1 MTQTAFELF
10 GRALSEQHARNEA
23 RRIRTRVHEA
33 RRNPHAASIRW
44 PFELLQNALDSGPRD
59 GCDSVTVRLRRGA
72 SHLTFE
78 HDGAPFSS
86 EDLAA
91 LLSGG
96 SSKEFESEVTTG
108 RFGTGFLVTHVLA
121 ERTTLSGLLTV
132 PQGCEQFQLV
142 LDRGGDEESI
152 LRNTEACNEAIR
164 LAKPVNDDKD
174 APSASFEYPIDDSQ
188 TLLVGLD
195 VLRQALPYL
204 FITRTSLGRVEF
216 EHEDGAVESWT
227 PGDLVAAP
235 IEDGHVEHRTIRIE
249 RGGVLLPQ
257 LSAFRF
263 RTEEGAGAAA
273 VVLVEQLEDG
283 WTIRLPDSNTPRI
296 YREYPLRG
304 SGFVPINFIL
314 DGKFE
319 PDQERLGL
327 LMTGGDKALLADALS
342 AAAAAV
348 KYAFQEGWKHAHLL
362 AHAAAPPST
371 FDTTNAEEKD
381 WWFEQLAGFAE
392 RLARLPIVEGVSQR
406 WPAMDSEKPFADF
419 VVPRL
424 LPDSPSDE
432 TTVYRLWPLV
442 AAASNLLPPRQD
454 LASDWTAIAEG
465 WHSLGLDLARITV
478 SDLAEAV
485 RDEAT
490 TLAQLQVEGDPAEWL
505 AGFLDVVGECWSN
518 RKGVEPAVLA
528 ELLPDQNQRLR
539 SPSELNRDGGISPAL
554 KDICRALGQDI
565 RSRLLFGDLEEIG
578 ARKGLR
584 HVADALRQVVP
595 ASLSE
600 DQVIDDAVRHLDES
614 LPEDEEYDDKSGRQA
629 HGTARLLD
637 FIWSTQGK
645 AAASVAKKVPLIA
658 SDGRA
663 VRWSHDRMLM
673 APISRWHESARPFVA
688 AYPPQRVLADFYA
701 GSADEGIADIVPA
714 LIEYGI
720 AIADPIASDVAA
732 ELKGPRLA
740 AISSADTEGVTVGNE
755 RFSQIALLQPE
766 VLNRCQEGIEEARAL
781 LGLVLCHVAPHD
793 PSWQEE
799 LVVNGRKNREDIE
812 VKVRGALW
820 LADLRFRAW
829 VPVPGEDDKPIKM
842 RADVTTLAHLL
853 EPSWLENNPAAI
865 RLLTDWFGF
874 DELELQLL
882 GLAPDPDKR
891 RELRSGIA
899 KLVETGGADP
909 AFYASLADQ
918 IEEQRRKERNIGRF
932 QRIGFAVQEAV
943 KQALEDR
950 GLSLT
955 LVDRGFD
962 YEVTVGTEDVLE
974 DAATSFEVGPYLLEV
989 KATTTGQPRLTPT
1002 QAETASAQ
1010 SSRFVLCVVD
1020 LRNLSD
1026 EELDGDW
1033 SAQKIEP
1040 LAKLVPDIGVHVQ
1053 ETCQLVETAQTNS
1066 VAIRNTSALRY
1077 EVPTS
1082 IWERGLSIEDWVE
1095 QLQ

>member
-1 MTQTAFELF
+1 MTQIALDLF
-10 GRALSEQHARNEA
+10 GKALSEQHSRNEA

-33 RRNPHAASIRW
+33 RRNPHAASVRW
-44 PFELLQNALDSGPRD
+44 PFELLQNALDSGPRN
-59 GCDSVTVRLRRGA
+59 GCHSITVRLRRNA

-86 EDLAA
+86 EELAA

-121 ERTTLSGLLTV
+121 ERMTLRGLLTV
-132 PQGCEQFQLV
+132 PNGCEQFQLV

-152 LRNTEACNEAIR
+152 LRNTQECNEAIR
-164 LAKPVNDDKD
+164 LAKPVDDD
-174 APSASFEYPIDDSQ
+174 RGVPSASFEYPFDDSQ
-188 TLLVGLD
+188 ALLVGLD
-195 VLRQALPYL
+195 ALRQALPYL
-204 FITRTSLGRVEF
+204 FITRPALGRVEI
-216 EHEDGAVESWT
+216 EREDGTVESWA
-227 PGDLVAAP
+227 PGNIVGASL
-235 IEDGHVEHRTIRIE
+235 ESGYVEHRTVRIE
-249 RGGVLLPQ
+249 RDGVPVAH
-257 LSAFRF
+257 LSAYRF
-263 RTEEGAGAAA
+263 MVEEGASAAA
-273 VVLVEQLEDG
+273 VVLVEELEDG
-283 WTIRLPDSNTPRI
+283 RTIRLPDSNTPRI

-319 PDQERLGL
+319 PDQERLRL
-327 LMTGGDKALLADALS
+327 LMTDGDKALLTDALV

-348 KYAFQEGWKHAHLL
+348 KYAFNEGWKRAHLL
-362 AHAAAPPST
+362 AYAAAPQSA
-371 FDTTNAEEKD
+371 FDTTNVEERD
-381 WWFEQLAGFAE
+381 WWIEQLARFAK
-392 RLARLPIVEGVSQR
+392 RLAVFPIVEGVSQR
-406 WPAMDSEKPFADF
+406 WPAMDPEGPCADF

-424 LPDSPSDE
+424 LPDSLSDE
-432 TTVYRLWPLV
+432 TTVDRLWPLV
-442 AAASNLLPPRQD
+442 AATSNLLPPRQD

-465 WHSLGLDLARITV
+465 WHSLRLDLARITV
-478 SDLAEAV
+478 SDLAKAV

-490 TLAQLQVEGDPAEWL
+490 TLTELQIEGDPAEWL
-505 AGFLDVVGECWSN
+505 AGFLDVVGECWSK
-518 RKGVEPAVLA
+518 RKGVEPSVLA
-528 ELLPDQNQRLR
+528 ELLPDQNHHLR
-539 SPSELNRDGGISPAL
+539 SPSELYRDAGISPAL
-554 KDICRALGQDI
+554 KDICRALGHDI
-565 RSRLLFGDLEEIG
+565 RGRLLLGDLEEIG
-578 ARKGLR
+578 ARKELH
-584 HVADALRQVVP
+584 HVGDALRQVVP
-595 ASLSE
+595 ASLAE
-600 DQVIDDAVRHLDES
+600 NQVIDDAVRHLDES
-614 LPEDEEYDDKSGRQA
+614 LTEDEEYDEESRRKA

-637 FIWSTQGK
+637 FIWSSQGK

-673 APISRWHESARPFVA
+673 APISRWHETARPFAA
-688 AYPPQRVLADFYA
+688 AYPPRRVLADFYA
-701 GSADEGIADIVPA
+701 GNAGEGVADIVPA
-714 LIEYGI
+714 LVEYGI
-720 AIADPIASDVAA
+720 AIADPIASDMAA

-740 AISSADTEGVTVGNE
+740 AFSSADTEGITVSEE

-793 PSWQEE
+793 PSWQEVR
-799 LVVNGRKNREDIE
+799 VVKGRKNREDVE

-829 VPVPGEDDKPIKM
+829 VPVPRDDDKPSKE
-842 RADVTTLAHLL
+842 RADVVTLGHLL

-865 RLLTDWFGF
+865 TLLTDWFGF
-874 DELELQLL
+874 DELELRLL

-918 IEEQRRKERNIGRF
+918 IEEQRCRNRDIGRF
-932 QRIGFAVQEAV
+932 QRIGYAVQEAV
-943 KQALEDR
+943 KQALEGC

-962 YEVTVGTEDVLE
+962 YEVTAGSDVFEDT
-974 DAATSFEVGPYLLEV
+974 ATSFEVGSYFLEV

-1002 QAETASAQ
+1002 QAVTAAAE
-1010 SSRFVLCVVD
+1010 SSRYALCVVD

-1026 EELDGDW
+1026 EELDGAW
-1033 SAQKIEP
+1033 TAEKIEP
-1040 LAKLVPDIGVHVQ
+1040 LAKLVSDIGGSVQ
-1053 ETCQLVETAQTNS
+1053 ETCELIETAQTNS
-1066 VAIRNTSALRY
+1066 VAIRNASALRY
-1077 EVPTS
+1077 AVPES
-1082 IWERGLSIEDWVE
+1082 IWESGLSIKDWVG

>member
-1 MTQTAFELF
+1 MTQIAYDLF

-59 GCDSVTVRLRRGA
+59 GCDSITVRLRRDA

-86 EDLAA
+86 EELAA

-121 ERTTLSGLLTV
+121 ERTTLRGLLTV
-132 PQGCEQFQLV
+132 PKGCEQFQLV
-142 LDRGGDEESI
+142 LDRSGDEESI
-152 LRNTEACNEAIR
+152 LRNTEVCNEAIR
-164 LAKPVNDDKD
+164 LAKPVDDNKGV
-174 APSASFEYPIDDSQ
+174 PSASFEYPIDDSQ

-195 VLRQALPYL
+195 ALRQALPYL

-216 EHEDGAVESWT
+216 EQEDGAVDSWT
-227 PGDLVAAP
+227 PGNLVGAP
-235 IEDGHVEHRTIRIE
+235 IEDAYVEHRTIRIE
-249 RGGVLLPQ
+249 QDGILLRE
-257 LSAFRF
+257 LTAYRF
-263 RTEEGAGAAA
+263 MTGIGANSAA
-273 VVLVEQLEDG
+273 VVLVEQLGDG
-283 WTIRLPDSNTPRI
+283 WTIRLPDSNSSRI

-304 SGFVPINFIL
+304 SGFLPINFIL

-327 LMTGGDKALLADALS
+327 LMTDGDKALLADALS
-342 AAAAAV
+342 AATAAV
-348 KYAFQEGWKHAHLL
+348 KYAFDEGWKRAHLL
-362 AHAAAPPST
+362 AHAAAPQSA

-381 WWFEQLAGFAE
+381 WWIEHLASFAE
-392 RLARLPIVEGVSQR
+392 RLAGLPIVEGVSQR
-406 WPAMDSEKPFADF
+406 WPAIDPEKPFADF

-432 TTVYRLWPLV
+432 TTVDRLWPLV

-454 LASDWTAIAEG
+454 LTSDWTAIVEG

-478 SDLAEAV
+478 SKLAEEV
-485 RDEAT
+485 RGEAT
-490 TLAQLQVEGDPAEWL
+490 TLAELQVEGDPAEWL
-505 AGFLDVVGECWSN
+505 AGFLDVVGECWSK
-518 RKGVEPAVLA
+518 RKGIEPSVLA
-528 ELLPDQNQRLR
+528 GLLPDQNQSLR

-565 RSRLLFGDLEEIG
+565 RSRLLLGDLEQIG
-578 ARKGLR
+578 AKKGLR
-584 HVADALRQVVP
+584 HMADALRQVVP
-595 ASLSE
+595 ASLTE

-614 LPEDEEYDDKSGRQA
+614 LPEDEEYDEKSRPQA

-637 FIWSTQGK
+637 FIWRAQGK
-645 AAASVAKKVPLIA
+645 EAASVAKKVPLIA
-658 SDGRA
+658 SHGRA
-663 VRWSHDRMLM
+663 VRWSHERMLM
-673 APISRWHESARPFVA
+673 APISRWHESARPFAA
-688 AYPPQRVLADFYA
+688 AYPPQRVLANFYA
-701 GSADEGIADIVPA
+701 GDADKGIADIVPA

-720 AIADPIASDVAA
+720 AIADPIASDVAV

-740 AISSADTEGVTVGNE
+740 AISSADTEEITVSNE

-766 VLNRCQEGIEEARAL
+766 VLNRCQESIEEARAL

-799 LVVNGRKNREDIE
+799 RVVKGRKNREEVE
-812 VKVRGALW
+812 VKVRAALW

-829 VPVPGEDDKPIKM
+829 VPVPGEDDKPSKM
-842 RADVTTLAHLL
+842 RADVTTLGYLL
-853 EPSWLENNPAAI
+853 EPSWLENNAAAI

-874 DELELQLL
+874 DELELRLL

-918 IEEQRRKERNIGRF
+918 IEEQRRKNRDIGRF

-943 KQALEDR
+943 RQALAAC
-950 GLSLT
+950 GLNLT

-962 YEVTVGTEDVLE
+962 YEITVSTEDVLE
-974 DAATSFEVGPYLLEV
+974 DAATLFEVGSYFLEV
-989 KATTTGQPRLTPT
+989 KATTTGQPRLTPM
-1002 QAETASAQ
+1002 QAETASAE
-1010 SSRFVLCVVD
+1010 SSRYVLCVVD
-1020 LRNLSD
+1020 LRGLSD

-1033 SAQKIEP
+1033 TAEKIEP
-1040 LAKLVPDIGVHVQ
+1040 LAKLVPDIGTRVQ
-1053 ETCQLVETAQTNS
+1053 ETRELVETAQTNS
-1066 VAIRNTSALRY
+1066 VAIRNASALRY

-1082 IWERGLSIEDWVE
+1082 IWEGGLSIEGWVE
-1095 QLQ
+1095 RLR